1 MAAAS
6 DSHLRDNRQDIPLTC
21 NANGQVVHIRA
32 SVTKQHTRPKGSD
45 AQRLKI
51 VKVTGDLAGGMVAY
65 HPAND

>member
-21 NANGQVVHIRA
+21 NANRQVVHIRA
-32 SVTKQHTRPKGSD
+32 SVTNY